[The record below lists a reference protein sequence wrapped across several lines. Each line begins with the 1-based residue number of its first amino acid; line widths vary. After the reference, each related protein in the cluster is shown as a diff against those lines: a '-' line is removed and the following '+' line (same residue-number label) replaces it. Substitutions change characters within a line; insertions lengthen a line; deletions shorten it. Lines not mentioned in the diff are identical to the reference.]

1 MGYIAAQLLS
11 GRKSLAME
19 GNVSLAVQSGA
30 IKFLKGLRP
39 LFYVEPPSQ
48 SCFQRVEDV
57 PKYLEKV

>member
-1 MGYIAAQLLS
+1 
-11 GRKSLAME
+11 ME

-39 LFYVEPPSQ
+39 FFYVEPPSE

>member
-1 MGYIAAQLLS
+1 
-11 GRKSLAME
+11 ME
-19 GNVSLAVQSGA
+19 ENISLAVQSGA

-39 LFYVEPPSQ
+39 FFYVEPPSE